1 MNTKFLFSELITFL
15 KSIGE
20 VAADYIVNRDFTVT
34 GFAPITD
41 TKSGTISWFKT
52 QDLNW
57 VEMKAAVLICS
68 LEAKIPIN
76 HASVFIQVKQP
87 RRVFARILQHFYS
100 NVEKIGIESTVK
112 IGKNCDIGQDVYIGH
127 YVVIGDNV
135 KIGTKTKVFSNVTIY
150 DRVSIGAD
158 CIINSGVVIGAD
170 GFGYEKDDDGNY
182 YKFPHIGG
190 VVIEDKVEIGSNT
203 CIDRG
208 VLANTIIKENVKIDN
223 LCHIAHNVVI
233 ERNSMV
239 IAQSMLGGSV
249 VLGENSWIAP
259 GAIIKNGI
267 NVKENS
273 LVGLGAVVLKD
284 VEADDIVA
292 GIPARSVKKK

>member
-1 MNTKFLFSELITFL
+1 MNTKFLFSELIAFL
-15 KSIGE
+15 KTIDD
-20 VAADYIVNRDFTVT
+20 VATDYIVNRDFTIT
-34 GFAPITD
+34 GFSPVTD
-41 TKSGTISWFKT
+41 TKTGTISWFKA

-57 VEMKAAVLICS
+57 VEIKAAVLICS
-68 LEAKIPIN
+68 VEVKIPIN
-76 HASVFIQVKQP
+76 HDSVFIQVKHP

-100 NVEKIGIESTVK
+100 NVERTGIESTVK
-112 IGKNCDIGQDVYIGH
+112 MGKNCDIGQDVYIGH

-135 KIGTKTKVFSNVTIY
+135 TIGNKTKVFSNVNIY

-158 CIINSGVVIGAD
+158 CLINSGVVIGAD
-170 GFGYEKDDDGNY
+170 GFGYEKDEDGNY

-190 VVIEDKVEIGSNT
+190 VIIEDKVEIGSNT

-239 IAQSMLGGSV
+239 IAQTMLGGSV

-267 NVKENS
+267 NIKENS

-284 VEADDIVA
+284 VEADDVVA